1 MTTTDII
8 DGIIQRE
15 GGYVNNPHDAGGP
28 TRYGVTL
35 ATLIAWRGGTMCS
48 ASDVESL
55 TEQEARQ
62 ILTSVYVF
70 APHFY
75 AIRDD
80 ALRALVVDCA
90 VNHGVSKA
98 VVLLQRALAVTAD
111 GVMGAK
117 TFGALD
123 TSDPVKVYYRLC
135 AARMRLY
142 VNIVLADSTQSA
154 FLLGWT
160 NRCMSFVEGRA

>member
-1 MTTTDII
+1 MTPDDII

-15 GGYVNNPHDAGGP
+15 GGYVNNPHDAGGA

-35 ATLIAWRGGTMCS
+35 ATLSAWRGGTMCS
-48 ASDVESL
+48 ASDVENL

-62 ILTSVYVF
+62 ILTNVYVF
-70 APHFY
+70 APHFD
-75 AIRDD
+75 AIKDD

-111 GVMGAK
+111 GVMGTK

-142 VNIVLADSTQSA
+142 VNIVLADQAQSA

-160 NRCMSFVEGRA
+160 NRCMSFVENRG